1 MANPGKQARAFATAP
16 SKRPGY
22 ASLRQGSGWICPRP
36 VPCSQGADTPMP
48 SAAPDRLPRNSEPDA
63 AALRSPLKR
72 YLLATR
78 PAFLTITL
86 VGGLL
91 GIASAVADG
100 VPLDGIGAAATLLLA
115 LCAHAAVNVH
125 NDYCDHLNGTDAG
138 NTGRIFPFTGGSR
151 FIQNGVLTPAQT
163 RGYAMALFAVTIIGG
178 SLLVLRAG
186 GGLLGIG
193 LVGVLVGWAYSS
205 PPLRLNS
212 RGVGEACVALTFWLV
227 VVGADF
233 VQRSQFS
240 STPALAGI
248 HYALLTTDIL
258 YIKQFQAREADIAA
272 GKLHWVARL
281 SPLQAAWGY
290 VLILAAATIAILAP
304 VLLGLLPRGVALG
317 VMALVPAAGAARS
330 LLRDANRP
338 QLLAGAIRQTIAA
351 AHLAALTMAVGMFE
365 G

>member
-1 MANPGKQARAFATAP
+1 
-16 SKRPGY
+16 
-22 ASLRQGSGWICPRP
+22 
-36 VPCSQGADTPMP
+36 MP
-48 SAAPDRLPRNSEPDA
+48 LVAPDHLPRNGEPDTA
-63 AALRSPLKR
+63 TLRSPLRR

-91 GIASAVADG
+91 GIASAVGDG
-100 VPLDGIGAAATLLLA
+100 VPLDGVGAAATLLLA

-163 RGYAMALFAVTIIGG
+163 RGYAMALFALTIIGG
-178 SLLVLRAG
+178 CLLVLRAG

-193 LVGVLVGWAYSS
+193 LAGVLVGWAYSS

-233 VQRSQFS
+233 VQRGQFAQ
-240 STPALAGI
+240 TPMLAGI
-248 HYALLTTDIL
+248 AYALLTTNIL
-258 YIKQFQAREADIAA
+258 YINQFPDREADIAA

-281 SPLQAAWGY
+281 PVHRARWGY
-290 VLILAAATIAILAP
+290 VGFLLLAMAAITLP
-304 VLLGLLPRGVALG
+304 VALGLLPRGVALG
-317 VMALVPAAGAARS
+317 LLAVVPAGIAARTLVREAARS
-330 LLRDANRP
+330 HA
-338 QLLAGAIRQTIAA
+338 LAPAIRSTIAA
-351 AHLAALTMAVGMFE
+351 AHLVALAMAIGLWWRP
-365 G
+365 